1 LSSSR
6 LELLEYSEQPYFL
19 DCKALLVTSLIHVS
33 GAVTSVQTF
42 IFTFIDNHQ
51 LDDVLILVTAS
62 TLIVSLVSVC
72 LLDVCICYV
81 SNNALSDFRE
91 IGFFFLVLWS
101 SCAEFFPSHMLF
113 LSFLYEVARAP
124 YNLTQMIR
132 PAWASNPDSSV
143 TIAT

>member
-1 LSSSR
+1 MSSSR

-91 IGFFFLVLWS
+91 IGFFSWYYGLVVRN
-101 SCAEFFPSHMLF
+101 FFQAICSFF
-113 LSFLYEVARAP
+113 LSYTRWHVP
-124 YNLTQMIR
+124 PIT
-132 PAWASNPDSSV
+132 
-143 TIAT
+143 